1 MHLEVLVED
10 QSGSILVEKILDK
23 INGQQ
28 VNRFTF
34 RIHKFKGSGKL
45 PHELFS
51 RSDPQK
57 RILLDR
63 LPLLL
68 RGYGK
73 SLDNNS
79 AVIVVVD
86 NDTKN
91 CRDFKQE
98 LQSILA
104 SCNPAP
110 NTAFCIAIEE
120 MEAWLLG
127 DRQAVK
133 TAYPGMKV
141 RVLDHYVQDSICGT
155 WEILADAVCREKASG
170 LKKLGYPEI
179 GIRKSEW
186 MEKIAPNINLERN
199 SSESF
204 QYFVRKVQQII
215 GVA

>member
-10 QSGSILVEKILDK
+10 QSESILVEKILDK

-63 LPLLL
+63 LPALL

-73 SLDNNS
+73 SLKIDS

-91 CRDFKQE
+91 CRDFKKE

-127 DRQAVK
+127 DRQAVR

-141 RVLDHYVQDSICGT
+141 RVLDQYVQDSICGT

-186 MEKIAPNINLERN
+186 AEKIAPHIELERN
-199 SSESF
+199 NSQSF
-204 QYFVRKVQQII
+204 QYFVRKVRQIV
-215 GVA
+215 GAA